1 MIDIYDIDG
10 NYIESKTLDLPG
22 SSDSNGESVTTYRE
36 LESVSYD
43 ESTQSFTLYYT
54 SPDYAWNKA
63 AGNHTSP
70 SHAVVTG
77 VKFD

>member
-1 MIDIYDIDG
+1 MNDYKAIRILG
-10 NYIESKTLDLPG
+10 L
-22 SSDSNGESVTTYRE
+22 SSSFTGEEELTTYRE

-70 SHAVVTG
+70 PHAVVTG